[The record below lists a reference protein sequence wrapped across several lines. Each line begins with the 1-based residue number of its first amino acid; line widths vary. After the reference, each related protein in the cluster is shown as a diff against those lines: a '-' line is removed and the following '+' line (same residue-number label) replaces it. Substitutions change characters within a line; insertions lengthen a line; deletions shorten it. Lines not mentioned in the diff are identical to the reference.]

1 MKNNNTFNFRIDSK
15 NELSQLVRNEGI
27 TDWVLLV
34 EFISSLPYG
43 RNENRYDLSLVL
55 KEKKGTCSSKHAF
68 LKAIALDNNQ
78 EDVKLIL
85 GLYKMDNKNTPRI
98 GYELIKNSLDYI
110 PEAHCYLRIGEKRL
124 DITTENSNF
133 EKIENSLIEEI
144 EILPHQVSDYKLD
157 YHKNFLN
164 EWISENN
171 IKFTLDELWAIR
183 ENCIKNIENSN

>member
-1 MKNNNTFNFRIDSK
+1 MKNNNTFNFRIESK

-43 RNENRYDLSLVL
+43 RNENRYDLTLVI

-68 LKAIALDNNQ
+68 LKAIALENHQ

-85 GLYKMDNKNTPRI
+85 GLYKMNNQNTPRI
-98 GYELIKNSLDYI
+98 GNEIIKNSLDYI

-124 DITTENSNF
+124 DVTTENSNF

-144 EILPHQVSDYKLD
+144 EIQPHQVSEFKINF
-157 YHKNFLN
+157 HKNFLN
-164 EWISENN
+164 DWITENN
-171 IKFTLDELWAIR
+171 ISYNFNELWLIR